1 MFDGKARGIAIAA
14 GKQFVFAMMA
24 ATPYRPDSVDH
35 MSGGKLVPAG
45 DLGFAGRTSSQ
56 RAALSEQLRASGA
69 MDGAIDA
76 SAAEQRRVGGI
87 DDGVHLAGGDVA
99 FDNDDAAG
107 HLVYTKRM
115 LLQGIFPAI
124 TTPFYPDGKLY
135 HKKLEHNVDRYS
147 KTPISG
153 MVVLGSTGETVML
166 GDEEQREVLRLAA
179 EMATADKVMV
189 AGVGQESAVQTLAM
203 AEHAAQCGYDVALVR
218 TPSYYRPQMKLKPES
233 LLAHYRFVADRS
245 PLPVLLY
252 SVPPFTAYDL
262 PTEMVAELAGHPN
275 IIGIKE
281 SSGNVEKIAA
291 MRAATAQVKHSAK
304 VTEIFEA
311 VTGRMVSGSAGNVA
325 SNGGMISAEVLGA
338 TASAGKTTA
347 AVATRPKF
355 KMRTKEV
362 GFQILAGAAQSMLPS
377 FEAGA
382 SGAVLAFGACAP
394 TACFEFY
401 TAWKEGDKELAEL
414 KQQRI
419 STAAKRIA
427 GELGVPGTK
436 FVMDLNGYYG
446 GPARLPFLPLTAV
459 EKAEIEK

>member
-218 TPSYYRPQMKLKPES
+218 TPSYYRPQMKLKPQS

-262 PTEMVAELAGHPN
+262 PTEMVVELSSHPN

-291 MRAATAQVKHSAK
+291 MHQQTKHLK
-304 VTEIFEA
+304 YTVNVTEIFNA
-311 VTGRMVSGSAGNVA
+311 VTARMLRGASETVA
-325 SNGGMISAEVLGA
+325 APGGMISAAALSGG
-338 TASAGKTTA
+338 SGSSTTA
-347 AVATRPKF
+347 VAEKPKATRPKF
-355 KMRTKEV
+355 KMRSK
-362 GFQILAGAAQSMLPS
+362 
-377 FEAGA
+377 
-382 SGAVLAFGACAP
+382 
-394 TACFEFY
+394 
-401 TAWKEGDKELAEL
+401 
-414 KQQRI
+414 
-419 STAAKRIA
+419 
-427 GELGVPGTK
+427 
-436 FVMDLNGYYG
+436 
-446 GPARLPFLPLTAV
+446 
-459 EKAEIEK
+459 